1 MSRSDSDDLVT
12 ALDVHLSDIRR
23 AVSYR
28 LVDPSDVSDVM
39 QELWVKI
46 LTYPNSSSIRHPRA
60 FLLRLAINL
69 ALDRLRRRWG
79 DLQFRVD
86 LDGMAEQLSIQA
98 NQEARLQAWQQL
110 QLLNEAIDELPPKC
124 RRVFLLHKRNHW
136 SHQQIADH
144 LGITRNMV
152 EKHVMKALSHCRKRL
167 DLTT

>member
-12 ALDVHLSDIRR
+12 ALDEHLSDIRR

-86 LDGMAEQLSIQA
+86 LDGMAEQLSIQP